1 MTEWGVVTVI
11 IALGGFVLAI
21 VAPVIKLNTTITRL
35 TTIVDR
41 LQKSQDDASIK
52 NTESHRRLWEH
63 NATQDKQL
71 TDHER
76 RITAVE
82 HIGGRH
88 EDG

>member
-41 LQKSQDDASIK
+41 LQSRRTMRASK
-52 NTESHRRLWEH
+52 TRKVTAACGSTMPRR
-63 NATQDKQL
+63 TSS
-71 TDHER
+71 
-76 RITAVE
+76 
-82 HIGGRH
+82 
-88 EDG
+88 